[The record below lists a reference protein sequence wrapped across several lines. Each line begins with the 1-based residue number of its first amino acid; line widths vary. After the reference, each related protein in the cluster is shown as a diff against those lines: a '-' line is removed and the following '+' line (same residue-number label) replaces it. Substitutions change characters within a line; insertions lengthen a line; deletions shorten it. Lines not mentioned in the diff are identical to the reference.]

1 VVTDYVI
8 FRPRDHKMKSA
19 SNAAIC
25 HWHSRIYESI
35 LEIEMQDGIQF
46 YSIKISAV
54 IWKKIVGLVCTALI
68 QVQILAVAWTSSR
81 TISDS
86 FDLKLQ

>member
-1 VVTDYVI
+1 MVTDYVI

-46 YSIKISAV
+46 YSIKISLD
-54 IWKKIVGLVCTALI
+54 ICGNMEKKLLALC
-68 QVQILAVAWTSSR
+68 VQL
-81 TISDS
+81 
-86 FDLKLQ
+86 